1 MESSLVRE
9 HAVADLLP
17 QMRAAFTGRYA
28 IERELGRGGMA
39 TVYLAQDPKHRRP
52 VAIKVLTPELAA
64 ALGQERFLR
73 EIETAA
79 RLNHPHIL
87 PLHDSGEA
95 DGFLYYV
102 MPYVEGESLRDR
114 LNREQQL
121 PIEDAVTIACEVAGA
136 LGYAHSRDVIHRDV
150 KPENILLSHGE
161 AIVADFGIAGAID
174 AAGGGA
180 LTRTGVVLGTPA
192 YMSPEQAAGERA
204 LDGRCDVYALGCV
217 LYEMLAGEPPF
228 TGPTGQAIIAKRFT
242 DPVPSAR
249 RLRET
254 VPLTVDRAIGKAL
267 ARTPAD
273 RFATTRQFAEALRA
287 PAGPDGDATRGA
299 DTAPRASDDSQT
311 AARHAFARHAW
322 REAFETFATAH
333 AERALAVEDIERLAE
348 SAWWIGR
355 IDECIAARER
365 AYAIYMDRKQPR
377 SAAAVA
383 VRLAEDFF
391 RRQATSLGNGWLRR
405 AERLLEDVEECP
417 EHGALLRLHAIR
429 ALDEG
434 DVDKALGLARRT
446 ADLATRFHD
455 RDLQALALHD
465 IGRMLVSKGELA
477 PGMALIDEAMAAA
490 VGGELGPEVTGRI
503 YCNMLGTCEKLAD
516 YQRAAEWSEEAQRWC
531 GQHTESGF
539 PGICRVHRAE
549 LMRLRGSWNDA
560 ETEALRAAQELQGF
574 YHIAAGEAFYEI
586 GEIRLRMGDVKRAE
600 EVFHQAHELG
610 REPVPGLALL
620 RLAEGKIDA
629 ARALIDRAVADRPAG
644 SLDRARLLPARV
656 QIALAAGDL
665 DVARSAA
672 LELDGI
678 AAAYGSTALRAS
690 AAQARGAVQLA
701 AGSGDAAVPDL
712 RLACKLW
719 QEVRLPYET
728 ASARLLL
735 AGAYQATACPEDA
748 ALELQ
753 TATSSFRILGAD
765 ITTARALC
773 QAPS

>member
-1 MESSLVRE
+1 
-9 HAVADLLP
+9 VADPYLQL
-17 QMRAAFTGRYA
+17 RAALAGRYT
-28 IERELGRGGMA
+28 IEREIGRGGMA

-52 VAIKVLTPELAA
+52 VAVKVLAPELAA
-64 ALGQERFLR
+64 ALGRERFLR
-73 EIETAA
+73 EIEIAA
-79 RLNHPHIL
+79 RLAHPHIL

-95 DGFLYYV
+95 DGWLYYV

-114 LNREQQL
+114 LTREQQL
-121 PIEDAVTIACEVAGA
+121 PIDDAVTIACEVAAA
-136 LGYAHSRDVIHRDV
+136 LSYAHSQDVIHRDV

-204 LDGRCDVYALGCV
+204 LDGRCDVYGLGCV

-249 RLRET
+249 RLRDT
-254 VPLTVDRAIGKAL
+254 VPLTVDRAITKAL

-287 PAGPDGDATRGA
+287 PTGPADATLA
-299 DTAPRASDDSQT
+299 TETAAPVSDDSPT
-311 AARHAFARHAW
+311 IARHAFARHAW
-322 REAFETFATAH
+322 REAFETFATAQ
-333 AERALAVEDIERLAE
+333 AERALSVEDIERFAE

-355 IDECIAARER
+355 IDDCIAARER
-365 AYAIYMDRKQPR
+365 AHAIYMDRKQFR
-377 SAAAVA
+377 AAAAVA

-391 RRQATSLGNGWLRR
+391 RRQAKSLGNGWLKR
-405 AERLLEDVEECP
+405 AERLLDDVQECA

-429 ALDEG
+429 ALDDG

-446 ADLATRFHD
+446 ADIATRFHD

-465 IGRMLVSKGELA
+465 IGRLLVSKGELA
-477 PGMALIDEAMAAA
+477 QGMALIDEAMAAA
-490 VGGELGPEVTGRI
+490 VGGDLGPEVTGRI

-516 YQRAAEWSEEAQRWC
+516 YQRAAEWSEEAARWC

-586 GEIRLRMGDVKRAE
+586 GEIRLRMGDLKRAE
-600 EVFHQAHELG
+600 EVFHQAHEMG
-610 REPVPGLALL
+610 REPVPGLAWL
-620 RLAEGKIDA
+620 RLAEGKIDS

-644 SLDRARLLPARV
+644 SLERARVLPARV
-656 QIALAAGDL
+656 QIALATGDL
-665 DVARSAA
+665 DVARGSA

-690 AAQARGAVQLA
+690 AAQARGAVQLT
-701 AGSGDAAVPDL
+701 AGSGDAAVSDL

-753 TATSSFRILGAD
+753 TATSSFKVLGAD
-765 ITTARALC
+765 ITTAKALSRA
-773 QAPS
+773 AS